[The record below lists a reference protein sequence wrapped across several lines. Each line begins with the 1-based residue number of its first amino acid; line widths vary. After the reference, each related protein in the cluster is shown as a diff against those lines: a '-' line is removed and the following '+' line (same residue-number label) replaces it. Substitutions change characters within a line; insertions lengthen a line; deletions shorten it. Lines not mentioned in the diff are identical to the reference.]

1 MEARRSPQPA
11 RQEIRLAV
19 PCDPEWAALLRL
31 AVAGMA
37 AYFDFSTSTIE
48 DLKLAVTEAY
58 RHALATARG
67 ASGIEFTFDV
77 SASRVSIAVDAGV
90 PRELAAD
97 EADVSLF
104 VLRAI
109 ADDVTLGSPERYHLA
124 VTKAID

>member
-1 MEARRSPQPA
+1 MEAERLLSLD

-31 AVAGMA
+31 TVAGMA
-37 AYFDFSTSTIE
+37 AYFDFSTETIE

-67 ASGIEFTFDV
+67 ALAVEFTFDV
-77 SASRVSIAVDAGV
+77 SPSRISIAVEAGV
-90 PRELAAD
+90 PRELAVE

-109 ADDVTLGSPERYHLA
+109 ADEVTLASSERYRLD
-124 VTKAID
+124 VTKAIV